1 MIDRNKFNDSIAVI
15 SSVASA
21 HTGIND
27 FKQSVD
33 KLTGTRDC
41 FDVKVMFIGRFNA
54 GKSALLNRLI
64 GRAGFL
70 EEAQSPQTAVA
81 TELKYG
87 EQECYYA
94 YLNGDKGI
102 RCIKL
107 RNHTDFKAEQCDH
120 VEYRLPVESL
130 KSIADFTV
138 VDTPGF
144 DSGVEQHTKALNAYI
159 GQGSAYLLVMDVE
172 DGELTQTSLK
182 FLDEVSRYSPR
193 IAVVLNKCDKGIASN
208 NQDIRDKVEETLQ
221 DNGFQCPVITTSKF
235 DENAPGK
242 IIGIIGTFQAQEA
255 FDEQMQ
261 RRIVEECVSIRN
273 ILQITLDG
281 LYMDTYD
288 ADKEIQKL
296 EQARRFVQES
306 FERQRKKFESETAH
320 QTQDIIGE
328 IRAELLGKSMAIAN
342 ALIIGGASALEPIIV
357 ETIRPVVIDALHRT
371 ADGQLEDI
379 IRAVDFSS
387 VLNKENS
394 ASLGEIITNTA
405 KDIKSMIDNGTFTN
419 AITSLLPKEENDQE
433 KDGKAPKD
441 DSGKN
446 IYRVVTGIAAI
457 ATDIIAPW
465 MEVVIILLPDI
476 MSLFSNLLGESQ
488 LEKARKSFETT
499 ILPQITN
506 RLYAP
511 IDEAVQKSQT
521 VLLDAMTATATQKL
535 EALKNTIQEVKNAKA
550 EKVGKFEEYKA
561 SLQAQIETLN
571 NLEEKFQE

>member
-1 MIDRNKFNDSIAVI
+1 MIQRGKFDDSIAVI
-15 SSVASA
+15 EKIAAAHPDTADFQRSVA
-21 HTGIND
+21 
-27 FKQSVD
+27 
-33 KLTGTRDC
+33 KLTGSRDC
-41 FDVKVMFIGRFNA
+41 FDVKVMLVGHFNA

-64 GRAGFL
+64 GRADFL
-70 EEAQSPQTAVA
+70 EEAQNPQTAIA
-81 TELKYG
+81 TELKYS
-87 EQECYYA
+87 EQEAYYA
-94 YLNGDKGI
+94 YLNSEKGLK
-102 RCIKL
+102 CVQMKQ
-107 RNHTDFKAEQCDH
+107 HTDFSPQQCDH
-120 VEYRLPVESL
+120 IEYRLPVESL
-130 KSIADFTV
+130 KTLADFTI

-144 DSGVEQHTKALNAYI
+144 DSGVELHTKALNAYI
-159 GQGSAYLLVMDVE
+159 GQGSAYLLVMDIE

-182 FLDEVSRYSPR
+182 FLDEIPRYSPR

-208 NQDIRDKVEETLQ
+208 NKDIRGKVEETLL
-221 DNGFQCPVITTSKF
+221 DNGFQCPVIATSKF
-235 DENAPGK
+235 DEEAADK

-261 RRIVEECVSIRN
+261 RRIVDECISIRN
-273 ILQITLDG
+273 ILQIALDG

-296 EQARRFVQES
+296 EQARRFVQDS
-306 FERQRKKFESETAH
+306 FERQRKKFEDETAH

-328 IRAELLGKSMAIAN
+328 IRAELLGKSTAIAN

-357 ETIRPVVIDALHRT
+357 ETIRPVVIDALRRT

-379 IRAVDFSS
+379 IRTVDFSK

-419 AITSLLPKEENDQE
+419 AITSLLPKEDGDQK
-433 KDGKAPKD
+433 KDGKDKKD

-465 MEVVIILLPDI
+465 MEVVIILLPDVVK
-476 MSLFSNLLGESQ
+476 LFSNLFGENE
-488 LEKARKSFETT
+488 LEKARKTFETT
-499 ILPQITN
+499 ILPQITS

-535 EALKNTIQEVKNAKA
+535 EALKDTIQEMKNAKA

-561 SLQAQIETLN
+561 SLKAQIEALN
-571 NLEEKFQE
+571 NLEAKFQE

>member
-1 MIDRNKFNDSIAVI
+1 MIDRKKFNDAIVVI
-15 SSVASA
+15 SNVASA
-21 HTGIND
+21 HTDIND
-27 FKQSVD
+27 FQLSVD

-41 FDVKVMFIGRFNA
+41 FDVKVMFVGHFNA

-64 GRAGFL
+64 GRADFL

-94 YLNGDKGI
+94 YVNGDKGI
-102 RCIKL
+102 RCITLK
-107 RNHTDFKAEQCDH
+107 NHTDFKPQQCDH

-130 KSIADFTV
+130 KTLSDFTI

-172 DGELTQTSLK
+172 DGELTETSLK
-182 FLDEVSRYSPR
+182 FLDEISKYSPR

-208 NQDIRDKVEETLQ
+208 NQDIRDKVEETLL
-221 DNGFQCPVITTSKF
+221 DNGFQCPVIATSKF
-235 DENAPGK
+235 DDNAADK
-242 IIGIIGTFQAQEA
+242 IIGIIGTFHAQEA

-261 RRIVEECVSIRN
+261 RRIVDECISIRN

-296 EQARRFVQES
+296 EQARQFVQDS
-306 FERQRKKFESETAH
+306 FERQRKKFENETAH

-328 IRAELLGKSMAIAN
+328 IRAELLGKSTAIAN

-357 ETIRPVVIDALHRT
+357 ETIRPVVIDALRRT

-379 IRAVDFSS
+379 IRTVDFST

-419 AITSLLPKEENDQE
+419 AITSLLPKDNEDQK
-433 KDGKAPKD
+433 KDGKDKKN
-441 DSGKN
+441 DSAKN
-446 IYRVVTGIAAI
+446 IFRVVTGIAAI

-476 MSLFSNLLGESQ
+476 MNLFSNLFGESQ
-488 LEKARKSFETT
+488 LEKARKAFETT
-499 ILPQITN
+499 ILPQITS

-521 VLLDAMTATATQKL
+521 VLLDAMTTTAMQKL
-535 EALKNTIQEVKNAKA
+535 EALKDTIQEVKNAKA

-561 SLQAQIETLN
+561 SLQAQIEALN
-571 NLEEKFQE
+571 NLEAKFQE